1 MSLSFPYSFYTLKK
15 SVIKLQ
21 KTDKERISDLEITS
35 AQLEIVSNENKRD
48 IEKLQDTT
56 GLLTE
61 LKVIAFQNTKQ
72 MDRQLEI
79 NERQTMQNEKL
90 NLTLTTMDTNLSKL
104 NEEITDINQ
113 RVTKIEDGSD
123 RGKFD
128 VIAFISNDVP
138 KYIGIAI
145 LAAFLA
151 YLGLR

>member
-1 MSLSFPYSFYTLKK
+1 M
-15 SVIKLQ
+15 IKLE
-21 KTDKERISDLEITS
+21 KTDKERIAELEITS
-35 AQLEIVSNENKRD
+35 AQLEIVSNENKKD

-56 GLLTE
+56 ELLTE
-61 LKVIAFQNTKQ
+61 LKVIAFQNSKQ

-79 NERQTMQNEKL
+79 NERQTLQNEKL

-138 KYIGIAI
+138 KYIGITI
-145 LAAFLA
+145 LAAFLV
-151 YLGLR
+151 YLGLIQ

>member
-1 MSLSFPYSFYTLKK
+1 MFNKHLLFILLKK
-15 SVIKLQ
+15 SVIKLE
-21 KTDKERISDLEITS
+21 KTDKERIAELEITS
-35 AQLEIVSNENKRD
+35 AQLEIVSKENKKD
-48 IEKLQDTT
+48 IEKLQNTT
-56 GLLTE
+56 ELLTE
-61 LKVIAFQNTKQ
+61 LKVIAFQNSKQ

-79 NERQTMQNEKL
+79 NERQTLQNEKL

-113 RVTKIEDGSD
+113 RVTKIENGSD

-151 YLGLR
+151 YLGLRQ